1 MLAPRYVGWT
11 IFIFAC
17 TFALGC
23 NSGTDSDTSEPSPN
37 PASRGSVKSAWS
49 RLDEPPI
56 ISITAIAKA
65 RLDEVVAG
73 QGLTGPCYLRLRVLP
88 GGCMGFQHKLDLDSA
103 ASFEDYTF
111 ESSGMK
117 VVVLKRQVDMLR
129 GVEVDFGF
137 DGDKQGFKIKN
148 PNFEGEALKKWLPVL
163 EKDKRAT

>member
-1 MLAPRYVGWT
+1 
-11 IFIFAC
+11 
-17 TFALGC
+17 
-23 NSGTDSDTSEPSPN
+23 
-37 PASRGSVKSAWS
+37 
-49 RLDEPPI
+49 
-56 ISITAIAKA
+56 
-65 RLDEVVAG
+65 
-73 QGLTGPCYLRLRVLP
+73 
-88 GGCMGFQHKLDLDSA
+88 MGFQHKLDLDSA